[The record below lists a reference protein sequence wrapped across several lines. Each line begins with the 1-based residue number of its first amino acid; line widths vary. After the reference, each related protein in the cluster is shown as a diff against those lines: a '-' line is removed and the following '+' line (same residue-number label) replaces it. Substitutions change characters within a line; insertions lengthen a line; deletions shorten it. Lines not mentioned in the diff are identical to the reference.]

1 MHSRIWQLLV
11 KTMKSIPKLDPT
23 RQAAPQVLG
32 WLREAIISLELAPG
46 TVLSRSEL
54 AERFQ
59 LSQTPVRD
67 ALMQLRQ
74 EGLVD
79 IFAQHATRVSRIDL
93 HSAEQAQFL
102 RCAIE
107 LEVLRTLALAG
118 DEALQ
123 ARLAAMVELQATLAS
138 HGAEEFIAADQAFHR
153 AMYEAAAV
161 PDLYELVRQRSGHLD
176 RLRRLDL
183 PSPGNPQRVVRDHR
197 RIVEAL
203 AQRDP
208 HKAQAALRAHLSG
221 TLSRVADIRARYTE
235 YVTQ

>member
-1 MHSRIWQLLV
+1 MP
-11 KTMKSIPKLDPT
+11 MKPIPKLDRT
-23 RQAAPQVLG
+23 RQAAPQVLS

-46 TVLSRSEL
+46 TPLQRNEL
-54 AERFQ
+54 AERFA

-118 DEALQ
+118 DAALH
-123 ARLAAMVELQATLAS
+123 ARLAAMVELQAVLAG

-153 AMYEAAAV
+153 AMYEAAGV
-161 PDLYELVRQRSGHLD
+161 PDLYELVRRRSGHLD

-183 PSPGNPQRVVRDHR
+183 PSPGNPERVVRDHR

-203 AQRDP
+203 AQGDP
-208 HKAQAALRAHLSG
+208 QVAQAALRAHLSG
-221 TLSRVADIRARYTE
+221 TLSRVNDIRERHPE

>member
-1 MHSRIWQLLV
+1 M
-11 KTMKSIPKLDPT
+11 KTIHKLDRT
-23 RQAAPQVLG
+23 RQAARQVFG
-32 WLREAIISLELAPG
+32 WLRDAIISLELAPV
-46 TVLSRSEL
+46 TPLSRAQL

-79 IFAQHATRVSRIDL
+79 IFAQHATLVSRIDL

-107 LEVLRTLALAG
+107 LEVLRTLTLAG
-118 DEALQ
+118 DAALY
-123 ARLAAMVELQATLAS
+123 ARLTTMVDVQAALAS
-138 HGAEEFIAADQAFHR
+138 RGAEEFIAADQAFHR
-153 AMYEAAAV
+153 AMYEAAGV
-161 PDLYELVRQRSGHLD
+161 PDLYELVQRRSGHLD

-183 PSPGNPQRVVRDHR
+183 PSPGNAERVVRDHR

-203 AQRDP
+203 ASGAP
-208 HKAQAALRAHLSG
+208 ETAQAALRAHLSG
-221 TLSRVADIRARYTE
+221 TLSRVADIRMRHPE
-235 YVTQ
+235 YITL

>member
-1 MHSRIWQLLV
+1 MN
-11 KTMKSIPKLDPT
+11 TIPKLDRT

-46 TVLSRSEL
+46 TPLSRVEL
-54 AERFQ
+54 ADRFQ

-93 HSAEQAQFL
+93 PSAEQAQFL

-118 DEALQ
+118 DEALH
-123 ARLAAMVELQATLAS
+123 ARLAAMVDLQAALAS
-138 HGAEEFIAADQAFHR
+138 HSAEEFIAADQAFHR
-153 AMYEAAAV
+153 AMYDAAGV
-161 PDLYELVRQRSGHLD
+161 PDLYELVRRRSGHLD

-183 PSPGNPQRVVRDHR
+183 PSPGNPERVVRDHR

-203 AQRDP
+203 ARRDP
-208 HKAQAALRAHLSG
+208 EAAQAALRAHLSG
-221 TLSRVADIRARYTE
+221 TLSRVADIRQRHPE
-235 YVTQ
+235 YIAL